1 MAVMIKK
8 LKEQRSVYKKRVNF
22 EGYKKFIQNN
32 EVILRAQ
39 KSFKSKVH
47 NVFTEKI
54 NKIVLSF
61 SDDKRLQLFDKTKL

>member
-1 MAVMIKK
+1 MIKK
-8 LKEQRSVYKKRVNF
+8 LKEQRSVYKKKVNF
-22 EGYKKFIQNN
+22 EVYKKFIQNN

-39 KSFKSKVH
+39 KSFKSKVY